1 MIQTLAAFKNDA
13 QIADICRLS
22 HPNLVR
28 SLELYSCSDGSHF
41 LISEF
46 MATSVRHICRSPIY
60 PTEKQLS
67 SILHQILCGL
77 HYLDENNLVH
87 EEMSS
92 AAILINFSGEVKIS
106 DIERCRCNGERS
118 RLLDSFCRIM
128 MGLMD
133 KEKTSDG
140 PIGLTRP
147 AEWSTSA
154 LECFSMASSKTNMK
168 DLMKHQFMG
177 FRSQEDLEW
186 LVPFVLISA
195 SHSRE

>member
-1 MIQTLAAFKNDA
+1 M
-13 QIADICRLS
+13 
-22 HPNLVR
+22 
-28 SLELYSCSDGSHF
+28 
-41 LISEF
+41 
-46 MATSVRHICRSPIY
+46 
-60 PTEKQLS
+60 
-67 SILHQILCGL
+67 
-77 HYLDENNLVH
+77 H